1 MWMCI
6 SSSILACF
14 LCEKDQLL
22 PRASRN
28 YLEFACHLQR
38 SLTLTGIS
46 NKSLQKN
53 SINTTVLSVD
63 GETQVPGVL
72 EIPIPS
78 MRTGLKVLWDPGEA
92 ERSRLVWSEIYW
104 VPTDRCMC
112 WAVMKQVIPCDLG
125 QRLIKQS
132 GQKWLHPSCNVPGL
146 S

>member
-1 MWMCI
+1 MWMWI
-6 SSSILACF
+6 SSSIWACF

-38 SLTLTGIS
+38 SLTLTRIS

-53 SINTTVLSVD
+53 TINITVLSVD

-78 MRTGLKVLWDPGEA
+78 MRTDLKVLCEIQERQRDPVLHGMKCIG
-92 ERSRLVWSEIYW
+92 SLL
-104 VPTDRCMC
+104 TDAC
-112 WAVMKQVIPCDLG
+112 LG
-125 QRLIKQS
+125 Q
-132 GQKWLHPSCNVPGL
+132 
-146 S
+146 